1 MESNLSI
8 MKIHYV
14 KYSDQKDLLIS
25 CLKKWTEPTWYKDT
39 LPKLPEGVFWAEP
52 IEDKYLPYT
61 FELKATT
68 CEDCLNES
76 NQKTK

>member
-1 MESNLSI
+1 

-14 KYSDQKDLLIS
+14 TNSGGRDLLIN
-25 CLKKWTEPTWYKDT
+25 CLKKWTEPTWNKDT
-39 LPKLPEGVFWAEP
+39 LPKLREGVFWAEP

-61 FELKATT
+61 FETRLVT
-68 CEDCLNES
+68 CEDCLNEG